1 MLADTLTR
9 LLFTIWIP
17 LAVLVPVSSFVE
29 ALLTWANHP
38 RGFMG
43 IYLLKSSDLRVRLA
57 IPPDAQTS
65 RGRVGDIWYLI
76 SGDHEVLFTG
86 APSLFR
92 PGYVLK
98 VRACDLGGATRLEI
112 RAPVSVC
119 LSFVAL
125 SALFLG
131 VALVAFATGGLMAGV
146 FFSLVGVGLVA
157 ILARRV
163 KRQVAAAPSHLEDI
177 LTHLTEEEGKDT
189 NAT

>member
-1 MLADTLTR
+1 M
-9 LLFTIWIP
+9 
-17 LAVLVPVSSFVE
+17 
-29 ALLTWANHP
+29 
-38 RGFMG
+38 
-43 IYLLKSSDLRVRLA
+43 
-57 IPPDAQTS
+57 
-65 RGRVGDIWYLI
+65 
-76 SGDHEVLFTG
+76 
-86 APSLFR
+86 
-92 PGYVLK
+92 
-98 VRACDLGGATRLEI
+98 
-112 RAPVSVC
+112 SVC